1 MAYHLP
7 LTTAQ
12 PPWSTHNLLYTDM
25 KDDSVLFNIYRAYY
39 FINAWVGISFFV
51 FFLFKGIK
59 PFRSKRS
66 PLSHQRSTFE
76 RQVTI
81 LFRNFHTQA
90 KQMFSGKSRIA
101 SSGCTDLYNASIC
114 VFLNIFFHSP
124 LLWGAKS
131 IFFWTKKSEIWSNDF
146 NLLNK
151 HELNLEHKLFP

>member
-1 MAYHLP
+1 M
-7 LTTAQ
+7 
-12 PPWSTHNLLYTDM
+12 
-25 KDDSVLFNIYRAYY
+25 YY
-39 FINAWVGISFFV
+39 MIV
-51 FFLFKGIK
+51 FFFKGIK